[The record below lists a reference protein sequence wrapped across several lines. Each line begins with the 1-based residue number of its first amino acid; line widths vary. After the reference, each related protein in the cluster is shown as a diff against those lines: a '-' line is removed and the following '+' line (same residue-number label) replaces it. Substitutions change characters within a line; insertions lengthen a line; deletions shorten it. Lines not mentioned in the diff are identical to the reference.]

1 MHNNLIYVYN
11 NGKYDSKHALIR
23 VVDLTNLSHL
33 DLDRDVEIMD
43 RNYKKHSLTKL
54 SSELR

>member
-1 MHNNLIYVYN
+1 MYN

-23 VVDLTNLSHL
+23 VVDLSNLSHL

-43 RNYKKHSLTKL
+43 RNLKKRSLTKL
-54 SSELR
+54 SSELK